1 MNLKYY
7 LRGLGIGIVMTAIIM
22 GIASPA
28 KKETLTDKEI
38 TEKAKELGMI
48 DDTECAKRAG
58 RSDGRGIPAGRYDG

>member
-28 KKETLTDKEI
+28 KKETLTDKAI
-38 TEKAKELGMI
+38 AEKAEELGMY
-48 DDTECAKRAG
+48 DDTK
-58 RSDGRGIPAGRYDG
+58 